1 MVEHLWWFR
10 IGGDRHPPKLLN
22 RVTLSA
28 SFGSVCL
35 LDGHPERSEGSGS
48 MDAEIL
54 RFAQDDSQDTF
65 QVRSQEVFSPN
76 VYTSSSWDIMGKNNK
91 EARRQ
96 NTWT

>member
-1 MVEHLWWFR
+1 
-10 IGGDRHPPKLLN
+10 
-22 RVTLSA
+22 
-28 SFGSVCL
+28 
-35 LDGHPERSEGSGS
+35 